1 MIPVKSAARALEV
14 LAFFEERRQPAT
26 VAEVSVSLGIPKP
39 STLPLLK
46 TMEAQGYL
54 LYERKSGTFFPT
66 LKVRGLGGWLREDM
80 YLDERTLQL
89 VESVHRITGET
100 VSLARESGISTQVFH
115 VLTGTHPI
123 TYRVDL
129 GAHYLLPETAV
140 GLAILSTKS
149 EADARRILE
158 KLRKK
163 ARTPARAIDVDAI
176 LSKVAKV
183 RRAGF
188 AAAYNVNIEGA
199 GGVAVPLPAMD
210 RSTCVLCVWGLAER
224 IRKHERRIVE
234 QIRDEMRRGGIAER
248 PRLIG

>member
-1 MIPVKSAARALEV
+1 MIPVKSAARALDV
-14 LAFFEERRQPAT
+14 LAFFEESRQPAT
-26 VAEVSVSLGIPKP
+26 VAEVSASLGIPKP

-66 LKVRGLGGWLREDM
+66 LKVRSLGHWLREDM
-80 YLDERTLQL
+80 YLDERVLRL
-89 VESVHRITGET
+89 VEAVHRVTGET

-129 GAHYLLPETAV
+129 GAHYLLPDTAV
-140 GLAILSTKS
+140 GLAILATKS
-149 EADARRILE
+149 ESEARVVLE

-163 ARTPARAIDVDAI
+163 ARATARSIDVESI
-176 LSKVAKV
+176 LERVAKT

-188 AAAYNVNIEGA
+188 ASAYNVNIEGA
-199 GGVAVPLPAMD
+199 GGVAVPLVTHD
-210 RSTCVLCVWGLAER
+210 RSTCVLCVWGVAER
-224 IRKHERRIVE
+224 IRKNERRIVE
-234 QIRDEMRRGGIAER
+234 QIREEMRRAGIAER